1 MNPFSYS
8 SITEIKKALESKKI
22 SLQELFALFK
32 CHAQVANSKVDA
44 LLELF
49 PYEEQ
54 EYNANNPLSGI
65 PGIIKDNICIKD
77 KVSSCSSKI
86 LQNFKA
92 PYDATVISRL
102 KAAGAQLLGRANM
115 DEFAM
120 GSSTETSAFL
130 KTKNPWDTNR
140 VPGGSSGGSAAAVAT
155 GMAPWALGT
164 ETGGSVRQP
173 AAFCNLVGYKPTY
186 GLISRYGLIA
196 YGSSLDQIGI
206 FARSVEDTALIL
218 STLAGQDSNDSSSLP
233 IEPKNYANHLSGFS
247 IKGLRIGLVE
257 NALSAE
263 GMDAEVTQAI
273 YEAKKVYE
281 QLGAHVSS
289 ISLPTLDYGAAAYF
303 IISRAEAASNLARF
317 DGIRYGM
324 RSEATNLSDLYQ
336 KTRHDGF
343 GPEVRKRIMVGN
355 YVLSAGHAGQFYE
368 NAKRAVRLM
377 RHEILETFKNTV
389 DIIMMPTC
397 SMPAF
402 RFNAFDGNKLQ
413 MDLQDYFTCPAN
425 LIGIPA
431 VSIQAGFTKTQL
443 PIGLQLMAKHLDDQL
458 LLQVAHAY
466 QQVTDWHT
474 KTPTGY

>member
-1 MNPFSYS
+1 MNPFAYS
-8 SITEIKKALESKKI
+8 SITDIKKALENKKI

-32 CHAQVANSKVDA
+32 DNALAANSKVEA

-49 PYEEQ
+49 SYEDIK
-54 EYNANNPLSGI
+54 NNTNNSLAGI

-77 KVSSCSSKI
+77 KIASCSSNI
-86 LQNFKA
+86 LKNFKA

-102 KAAGAQLLGRANM
+102 KKAGAQLLGRANM

-120 GSSTETSAFL
+120 GSSTETSAFF
-130 KTKNPWDTNR
+130 KTKNPWDLNR
-140 VPGGSSGGSAAAVAT
+140 VPGGSSGGSAAAVAA

-196 YGSSLDQIGI
+196 YGSSLDQVGI
-206 FARSVEDTALIL
+206 FARSVQDTALVL
-218 STLAGQDSNDSSSLP
+218 SAMAGQDAVDSSSLP
-233 IEPKNYANHLSGFS
+233 VEPKSYTQNLATFS

-257 NALSAE
+257 NALAAD
-263 GMDAEVTQAI
+263 GMDPEITQAI
-273 YEAKKVYE
+273 YQAKKVYE
-281 QLGAHVSS
+281 QLGAHISS

-317 DGIRYGM
+317 DGVRYGL
-324 RSEATNLSDLYQ
+324 RAEASNLAELYQ

-377 RHEILETFKNTV
+377 RHEMLETFKNSV
-389 DIIMMPTC
+389 DIIMMPTS

-402 RFNAFDGNKLQ
+402 TFNAFDANKLQ

-431 VSIQAGFTKTQL
+431 ISIQAGFTKAGL
-443 PIGLQLMAKHLDDQL
+443 PIGLQLMAKHLNDEL

-474 KTPTGY
+474 QKPNGF

>member
-1 MNPFSYS
+1 MNQFGYS
-8 SITEIKKALESKKI
+8 SITEIKKALENKKI
-22 SLQELFALFK
+22 SLEELFTLFQTN
-32 CHAQVANSKVDA
+32 AEIVNNKVEA
-44 LLELF
+44 LLEIF
-49 PYEEQ
+49 PYETVT
-54 EYNANNPLSGI
+54 NNPDSPLAGI
-65 PGIIKDNICIKD
+65 PGVIKDNICIKG
-77 KVSSCSSKI
+77 KTASCASKI
-86 LQNFKA
+86 LQNTKA
-92 PYDATVISRL
+92 TYDATVISRL
-102 KAAGAQLLGRANM
+102 KTTGAQFLGRANM

-130 KTKNPWDTNR
+130 KTKNPWDLNR
-140 VPGGSSGGSAAAVAT
+140 VPGGSSGGSAAAVAA
-155 GMAPWALGT
+155 GMAPWGLGT

-196 YGSSLDQIGI
+196 YGSSLDQVGI
-206 FARSVEDTALIL
+206 FTRSVEDTALVL
-218 STLAGQDSNDSSSLP
+218 SAIAGNDNNDSSSLP
-233 IEPKNYANHLSGFS
+233 IESKNYSQRLATFS

-263 GMDAEVTQAI
+263 GMDPEITQAI

-281 QLGAHVSS
+281 KLGAQVSS

-317 DGIRYGM
+317 DGVRYGM
-324 RSEATNLSDLYQ
+324 RADASNLSELYQ

-377 RHEILETFKNTV
+377 RHEMLETFKNSV
-389 DIIMMPTC
+389 DIVMMPTS

-402 RFNAFDGNKLQ
+402 TFNAFDKNKLQ

-425 LIGIPA
+425 LVGIPA
-431 VSIQAGFTKTQL
+431 ISIQAGFTKAHL
-443 PIGLQLMAKHLDDQL
+443 PIGLQLMAKHLDDEL

-474 KTPTGY
+474 QKPNGF